1 MAWQKNRQRE
11 EAGGGHVQKKFECD
25 CRTTSSRIAETT
37 SKIEAGEAALV
48 QLKRELKG
56 AELSCAEA
64 KESLASAGELDA
76 KAASAL
82 DAESS
87 YLAANIDALTRAIAA
102 LEKGAAGSSLLQSG
116 VVSSI
121 RKLTMKANRVSDEDR
136 STFLLGGDRQG
147 YAPQKVATSLAF

>member
-1 MAWQKNRQRE
+1 M
-11 EAGGGHVQKKFECD
+11 
-25 CRTTSSRIAETT
+25 
-37 SKIEAGEAALV
+37 
-48 QLKRELKG
+48 QLKRELKD

-64 KESLASAGELDA
+64 KEALASAGELDA
-76 KAASAL
+76 KA
-82 DAESS
+82 AESS

-121 RKLTMKANRVSDEDR
+121 RKLTTIANWVSGEDR
-136 STFLLGGDRQG
+136 STLLPFLSGGDRQG